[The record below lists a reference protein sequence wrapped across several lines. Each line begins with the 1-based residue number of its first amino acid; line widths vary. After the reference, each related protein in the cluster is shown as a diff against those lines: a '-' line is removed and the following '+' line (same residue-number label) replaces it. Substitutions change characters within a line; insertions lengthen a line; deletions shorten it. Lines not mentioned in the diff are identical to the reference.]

1 METGKKQIRSGSKWY
16 RLPQHNLN
24 IATADHLFRTHEPE
38 GTHSLGEGLPLP
50 FNRLQQEVLTA
61 LWAQTQTAEGSFS
74 VRLSKAERSGTADS
88 LQHLAPEPPSSTLL
102 SSGDGKAKHVLPM
115 WADAAQQARVAPLQ
129 RHLHAEARWEVHYG
143 SISCTGSMASQQHS
157 NSLQKLS

>member
-1 METGKKQIRSGSKWY
+1 METGKKQTRSGSKWY
-16 RLPQHNLN
+16 RLPRHNLN

-38 GTHSLGEGLPLP
+38 GTHSLGDGLRLP

-74 VRLSKAERSGTADS
+74 VRLSKAERSGTAAS

-102 SSGDGKAKHVLPM
+102 SSGDGKAKYVLSM
-115 WADAAQQARVAPLQ
+115 WADAAPSLSTVTAGTCGSSPKTFTRRSQLRGALRK
-129 RHLHAEARWEVHYG
+129 HKLHW
-143 SISCTGSMASQQHS
+143 QHGVTTT
-157 NSLQKLS
+157 